1 MSRVRSDKFTNRAA
15 TGPCTFTDGLAVT
28 DTSGVAIGVT
38 IGNGGI
44 VAVGGS
50 FGGTLIGAGASFS
63 GNVTVGGT
71 LTYEDVTNVDATGIV
86 TAKLGVKVPVDNIT
100 VAMGPSD
107 ELSLWHSDTSH
118 SYIQNTTGTLYIRS
132 KSDETA
138 MSIVPDGKVDLRYD
152 GSVKVETQTGGA
164 AVTGILT
171 ATSLSG
177 RHGNIEAVT
186 KSTGYTLVS
195 GDEGK
200 MIISDSAVTV
210 PQDIF
215 SAGDVITVVNSS
227 GSSFNIIKGT
237 GINLYTIGSST
248 NATVA
253 LAEKGIA
260 IITCFSSNDFIVGG
274 GGVS

>member
-71 LTYEDVTNVDATGIV
+71 LTYEDVTNVDSTGIV

-100 VAMGPSD
+100 VAVGPSD

-186 KSTGYTLVS
+186 KSTSYTLVS

-200 MIISDSAVTV
+200 MIITDSEVIV
-210 PQDIF
+210 PENIF
-215 SAGDVITVVNSS
+215 AAGDVITVVNSS
-227 GSSFNIIKGT
+227 GSSINVTKGT

-260 IITCFSSNDFIVGG
+260 IITCFSGNDFIVGG

>member
-15 TGPCTFTDGLAVT
+15 TGPCTFTDGLTVT
-28 DTSGVAIGVT
+28 DTTGASIGVN
-38 IGNGGI
+38 IGMGGI
-44 VAVGGS
+44 VAVA
-50 FGGTLIGAGASFS
+50 GTFS
-63 GNVTVGGT
+63 GDVSVAGT
-71 LTYEDVTNVDATGIV
+71 ITYEDVQNVDSTGIV
-86 TAKLGVKVPVDNIT
+86 TAKGGVKVPEDNIT
-100 VAMGPSD
+100 VAVGPSD

-186 KSTGYTLVS
+186 KSTSYTLVS
-195 GDEGK
+195 GDE
-200 MIISDSAVTV
+200 
-210 PQDIF
+210 
-215 SAGDVITVVNSS
+215 
-227 GSSFNIIKGT
+227 
-237 GINLYTIGSST
+237 
-248 NATVA
+248 
-253 LAEKGIA
+253 EK
-260 IITCFSSNDFIVGG
+260 
-274 GGVS
+274 

>member
-15 TGPCTFTDGLAVT
+15 TGPCTFTDGLTVT
-28 DTSGVAIGVT
+28 DTTGASIGVN
-38 IGNGGI
+38 IGMGGI
-44 VAVGGS
+44 VAVA
-50 FGGTLIGAGASFS
+50 GTFS
-63 GNVTVGGT
+63 GDVSVAGT
-71 LTYEDVTNVDATGIV
+71 ITYEDVQNVDSTGIV
-86 TAKLGVKVPVDNIT
+86 TAKGGVKVPEDNIT
-100 VAMGPSD
+100 VAVGPSD

-186 KSTGYTLVS
+186 KSTSYTLVS

-200 MIISDSAVTV
+200 MIITDSEVIV
-210 PQDIF
+210 PENIF
-215 SAGDVITVVNSS
+215 GAGDVFTVVNSS
-227 GSSFNIIKGT
+227 GSSINITKGT

-253 LAEKGIA
+253 LAEKGVA
-260 IITCFSSNDFIVGG
+260 VITCFSGNDFIVGG